1 MRLFAVG
8 VEPVGVIA
16 LGAAPT
22 GIVAVGQ
29 LATGVV
35 AIGQGARGVVAVG
48 QLAVGAL
55 TFGQLSV
62 GALWAGGQLAIG
74 ATSGVAML
82 PIGLFGR
89 WNPFGKNK
97 PTISVGGSAAWLAIR
112 ILVFCA
118 VLALVLFVTIGPIVD
133 AIVREGGIFVDPPPE
148 PRILR

>member
-1 MRLFAVG
+1 MRFFAVG

-35 AIGQGARGVVAVG
+35 AVGQGARGVIAVG
-48 QLAVGAL
+48 QLAIGGLA
-55 TFGQLSV
+55 FGQLAV

-74 ATSGVAML
+74 ATGGWAML
-82 PIGLFGR
+82 PLGLFGR
-89 WNPFGKNK
+89 WTPSKRW
-97 PTISVGGSAAWLAIR
+97 PRLSVTGARSWVAVRFLIWC
-112 ILVFCA
+112 V
-118 VLALVLFVTIGPIVD
+118 VLALVTWLVMVPVID
-133 AIVREGGIFVDPPPE
+133 AIVREGGIFVDAPPE